1 MEAYFGY
8 LESRLAAIPMPSRQL
23 YILASRKLLGGSRDD
38 AFVAAYA
45 AALSD
50 LDAAGKAERGY
61 VQVLETC
68 IEAFGRVS
76 TALRDGLIAV

>member
-1 MEAYFGY
+1 MEAYFGL
-8 LESRLAAIPMPSRQL
+8 LESKLAAVPMPSRQL

-76 TALRDGLIAV
+76 TAARNGRVAV